1 MAKITVHG
9 GSTDSAATVSYPV
22 GVLPGAGEVPP
33 PPRPPNKAPKAVWVA
48 YAEALGED
56 SSGSKPTI
64 VARVG

>member
-33 PPRPPNKAPKAVWVA
+33 PPRPPNKASKAVWVA
-48 YAEALGED
+48 YAGALGED
-56 SSGSKPTI
+56 SSGSKPAI
-64 VARVG
+64 IARVG